1 MDLTAYLVSLGL
13 DCGTAALVGLLA
25 TISAPLLV
33 GVALV
38 AFKERQR
45 ALSERSRPAR
55 RPAVPP
61 ASNPEQLVRCGSR
74 LPKGNKKIVLSRSFR

>member
-45 ALSERSRPAR
+45 ALKARPAPR
-55 RPAVPP
+55 GAT
-61 ASNPEQLVRCGSR
+61 R
-74 LPKGNKKIVLSRSFR
+74 LKP